1 MAPSVDLSVRHVND
15 DSFIFALN
23 WSTPFTWNGFPIIS
37 YKIIMINHSDEQ
49 PRATINT
56 TKGNI
61 NQIEY
66 TGRGSGCYML
76 SFSIEAN
83 SSLGKGESTL
93 VHSTQPI
100 GKIKCNH
107 YCKYISRQYASN
119 FQHNNCITTS
129 AIDGIE
135 DIEIT
140 FTLQP
145 NGTSHF
151 WISFL
156 VRLFLE

>member
-1 MAPSVDLSVRHVND
+1 MAATCYLSLLKQTVALEKERVHLFILPSPLVRSN
-15 DSFIFALN
+15 A
-23 WSTPFTWNGFPIIS
+23 IITAS
-37 YKIIMINHSDEQ
+37 IYPGSM
-49 PRATINT
+49 P
-56 TKGNI
+56 
-61 NQIEY
+61 QI
-66 TGRGSGCYML
+66 
-76 SFSIEAN
+76 
-83 SSLGKGESTL
+83 
-93 VHSTQPI
+93 
-100 GKIKCNH
+100 
-107 YCKYISRQYASN
+107 

>member
-1 MAPSVDLSVRHVND
+1 MAATCYLSLLKQTVALEKERVHLFILPSPLVRSN
-15 DSFIFALN
+15 A
-23 WSTPFTWNGFPIIS
+23 IIT
-37 YKIIMINHSDEQ
+37 
-49 PRATINT
+49 A
-56 TKGNI
+56 
-61 NQIEY
+61 
-66 TGRGSGCYML
+66 
-76 SFSIEAN
+76 SI
-83 SSLGKGESTL
+83 
-93 VHSTQPI
+93 
-100 GKIKCNH
+100 
-107 YCKYISRQYASN
+107 YISRQYASN